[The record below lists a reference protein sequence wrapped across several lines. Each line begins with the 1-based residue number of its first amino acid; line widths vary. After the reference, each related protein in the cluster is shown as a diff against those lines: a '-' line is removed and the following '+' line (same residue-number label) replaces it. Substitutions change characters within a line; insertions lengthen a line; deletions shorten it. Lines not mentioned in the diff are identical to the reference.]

1 VTTVAR
7 PDDGSD
13 QVQLAGP
20 PRVPRW
26 LDVLTAW
33 SWRILIVGLA
43 VYATG
48 IVAAQLRIVLLPVG
62 IALLLS
68 TVLIPVRKLFTDRGV
83 PVPLA
88 MLGTVAIFFGTVF
101 FVGWVIV
108 PPLIDEFAG
117 LDATLETAADDVQ
130 EWFIDGPLGLSE
142 DFVVDARER
151 IEEAADSASISEGA
165 VVDGATLAGEVL
177 AGLLLALVVTFFV
190 VKDGPM
196 IQRAVLARFSEPRQ
210 VQLRAAGNGAWR
222 TLGGYLR
229 GAAALGVVEGAVIG
243 TTMLIV
249 GANLA
254 LPVAALTF
262 VAAFFPFVGAIA
274 AGIIAVSVTLVT
286 AGTAAAGIV
295 AIVAIVVQQLDNDL
309 LAPVIY
315 GKALQL
321 HPLVVILALTTGAAI
336 AGIAGAFIAVP
347 LVAVALRAGA
357 AVSALEDGA
366 DDGPDAALALETDP
380 ADP

>member
-1 VTTVAR
+1 MAR

-165 VVDGATLAGEVL
+165 VIDGATLAGEVL

-229 GAAALGVVEGAVIG
+229 GAAALGVIEGAVIG
-243 TTMLIV
+243 ITMVIV

-262 VAAFFPFVGAIA
+262 VSAFFPFVGAIA

-286 AGTAAAGIV
+286 GGTAAAGIV

-315 GKALQL
+315 GKALQM

-347 LVAVALRAGA
+347 LVAVTIRAGA
-357 AVSALEDGA
+357 AVRALDEGDL
-366 DDGPDAALALETDP
+366 DDPDAARALDASPPDP
-380 ADP
+380 

>member
-1 VTTVAR
+1 MAR
-7 PDDGSD
+7 PDDGPD

-20 PRVPRW
+20 PPVPRW

-43 VYATG
+43 VYAAG
-48 IVAAQLRIVLLPVG
+48 IVAAELRIVLLPMG

-68 TVLIPVRKLFTDRGV
+68 TVLIPVRRLFTDRGV

-88 MLGTVAIFFGTVF
+88 MLATVAVFFGTVF
-101 FVGWVIV
+101 VIGWVIV
-108 PPLIDEFAG
+108 PPLVDEFSG

-130 EWFIDGPLGLSE
+130 EWLIDGPLGLSE
-142 DFVVDARER
+142 DFVTDARAR
-151 IEEAADSASISEGA
+151 IEESADSARVSEGA
-165 VVDGATLAGEVL
+165 LVDGAALAGEVL
-177 AGLLLALVVTFFV
+177 AGLLLSLVVAFFV
-190 VKDGPM
+190 VKDGQM
-196 IQRAVLARFSEPRQ
+196 MQRALLSRFSERRQ

-222 TLGGYLR
+222 ALGGYLR
-229 GAAALGVVEGAVIG
+229 GAAALGIVEGLAIG
-243 TTMLIV
+243 VTMVIV
-249 GANLA
+249 GADLA

-274 AGIIAVSVTLVT
+274 AGVIAVSVTLVT
-286 AGTAAAGIV
+286 GGTAAGGVV
-295 AIVAIVVQQLDNDL
+295 AIVAIVVQQLDNDV
-309 LAPVIY
+309 LAPIIY
-315 GKALQL
+315 GRALQI

-347 LVAVALRAGA
+347 IVAVALRGA
-357 AVSALEDGA
+357 AAVRALEDGDA
-366 DDGPDAALALETDP
+366 DDPDAARALAPEP

>member
-1 VTTVAR
+1 MAR
-7 PDDGSD
+7 PDPGPD
-13 QVQLAGP
+13 QVQPAGP

-33 SWRILIVGLA
+33 SWRLLIVGLA

-48 IVAAQLRIVLLPVG
+48 IVASQLRIVLLPVG

-88 MLGTVAIFFGTVF
+88 MLATVAVFFGTVF

-108 PPLIDEFAG
+108 PPLIDEFSG

-142 DFVVDARER
+142 DFVLDARER
-151 IEEAADSASISEGA
+151 IEEAADSASVSEGA

-196 IQRAVLARFSEPRQ
+196 MQRALLSRFSDSRQ

-222 TLGGYLR
+222 ALGGYLR
-229 GAAALGVVEGAVIG
+229 GAAALGVIEGIVIG
-243 TTMLIV
+243 ITMIIV

-262 VAAFFPFVGAIA
+262 VSAFFPFVGAIA

-286 AGTAAAGIV
+286 AGSAAAGVV
-295 AIVAIVVQQLDNDL
+295 AIVAILVQQLDNDL

-347 LVAVALRAGA
+347 LVAVALRGA
-357 AVSALEDGA
+357 AAVRALQEGDDED
-366 DDGPDAALALETDP
+366 PDAARALDSSADDP
-380 ADP
+380 